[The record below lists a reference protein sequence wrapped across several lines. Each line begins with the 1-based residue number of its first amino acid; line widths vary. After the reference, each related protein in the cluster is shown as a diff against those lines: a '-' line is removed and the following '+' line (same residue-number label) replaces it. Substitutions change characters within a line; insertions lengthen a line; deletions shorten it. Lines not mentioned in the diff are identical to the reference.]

1 MEKYFVI
8 YTSNGELAI
17 GDISE
22 HSTKDAAISKYFD
35 VCHLMFADATV
46 QTASVVILDAY
57 MNRVEN
63 YHQDVSKQAQAVKQP
78 TKQAAK
84 K

>member
-1 MEKYFVI
+1 MKYFVI
-8 YTSNGELAI
+8 YTSNGNLAI
-17 GDISE
+17 EDISE
-22 HSTKDAAISKYFD
+22 HGSKDAAIAKYFD

-63 YHQDVSKQAQAVKQP
+63 YHQDVNKVAQVQP
-78 TKQAAK
+78 TPEPTEE
-84 K
+84 

>member
-8 YTSNGELAI
+8 YISNGNLAI
-17 GDISE
+17 NEITE
-22 HSTKDAAISKYFD
+22 HNSKDAAISKYFD

-46 QTASVVILDAY
+46 QSASVVILDAY

-63 YHQDVSKQAQAVKQP
+63 YHQDVSKQVVKQA

>member
-1 MEKYFVI
+1 MKWYVI
-8 YTSNGELAI
+8 YTSNGNLAI

-22 HSTKDAAISKYFD
+22 HGSKNSAIAKYHD
-35 VCHLMFADATV
+35 VLNLMWADATV

-63 YHQDVSKQAQAVKQP
+63 YHEDVSKVAQP
-78 TKQAAK
+78 TPEPTEE
-84 K
+84 

>member
-8 YTSNGELAI
+8 YTSNGNLAI
-17 GDISE
+17 EDISE
-22 HSTKDAAISKYFD
+22 HESKDAAIAKYFD

-46 QTASVVILDAY
+46 QTASVVVLDSF

-63 YHQDVSKQAQAVKQP
+63 YHQDVNKVVQP
-78 TKQAAK
+78 TPKPTEE
-84 K
+84 

>member
-1 MEKYFVI
+1 MEKYFVF
-8 YTSNGELAI
+8 YTSNGNLAI

-22 HSTKDAAISKYFD
+22 HSSKNSAIAKYHD
-35 VCHLMFADATV
+35 VLNLMWADATV

-63 YHQDVSKQAQAVKQP
+63 YHEDVSKVAQAQP
-78 TKQAAK
+78 TEG
-84 K
+84 